1 MNLFGKAKK
10 ADNVPRANPLETI
23 KMLRDNLDTLEKRE
37 NHISKKIDAALLEAK
52 QKASQKDKKG
62 ALFALKRKK
71 MYENEVTKLQGARIT
86 MDAQIMALESAT
98 VNIQTFQAMQ
108 SGASAMKNIR
118 GKIDADKVEDLM
130 DEMQEE
136 KEIHDAIADAIAKP
150 ASDMFDDEELLNEL
164 NELEELELQE
174 TELEISA
181 AATAQ
186 KISSQLPSVP
196 TSTYNLPSVPTSELK
211 IGGRVNNSSS
221 LSVSEEE
228 SEDERALRELQ
239 ASMLA

>member
-10 ADNVPRANPLETI
+10 PENAPRANPLETI
-23 KMLRDNLDTLEKRE
+23 KLLRDNLDTLEKRE

-52 QKASQKDKKG
+52 QKAAQKDKKG

-71 MYENEVTKLQGARIT
+71 MYETEVTKLQGARIT

-136 KEIHDAIADAIAKP
+136 REIHDAIAEAIAKP
-150 ASDMFDDEELLNEL
+150 AGDLFDDEELMNEL
-164 NELEELELQE
+164 AELEELELQE
-174 TELEISA
+174 AEDNKTNMKK
-181 AATAQ
+181 Q
-186 KISSQLPSVP
+186 SSQTPLPSYNWPNVP
-196 TSTYNLPSVPTSELK
+196 TNDVK
-211 IGGRVNNSSS
+211 IGGNT
-221 LSVSEEE
+221 EEE
-228 SEDERALRELQ
+228 ETEDEKALRELQ